1 MDQVP
6 QEGGQAAGGL
16 QAARAQQVEKFAC
29 LVLTAQHMFEA
40 DGEQGTT
47 LPPKSVHLRGEKCQ
61 PFWNGVG
68 PTGCATRWGPLSYK
82 SLVSQ
87 WVGRVL

>member
-6 QEGGQAAGGL
+6 QEGGQSAGGL

-40 DGEQGTT
+40 DGEQGTI
-47 LPPKSVHLRGEKCQ
+47 LPPKAFILEEKNASH
-61 PFWNGVG
+61 FGTV
-68 PTGCATRWGPLSYK
+68 L
-82 SLVSQ
+82 
-87 WVGRVL
+87 GR

>member
-6 QEGGQAAGGL
+6 QEGGQSAGGL

-40 DGEQGTT
+40 DGEQGTI
-47 LPPKSVHLRGEKCQ
+47 LPPQKRS
-61 PFWNGVG
+61 
-68 PTGCATRWGPLSYK
+68 S
-82 SLVSQ
+82 
-87 WVGRVL
+87 

>member
-6 QEGGQAAGGL
+6 QEGGQSTGGL

-61 PFWNGVG
+61 PFWNSVG
-68 PTGCATRWGPLSYK
+68 PTGCANSWGPLAYK